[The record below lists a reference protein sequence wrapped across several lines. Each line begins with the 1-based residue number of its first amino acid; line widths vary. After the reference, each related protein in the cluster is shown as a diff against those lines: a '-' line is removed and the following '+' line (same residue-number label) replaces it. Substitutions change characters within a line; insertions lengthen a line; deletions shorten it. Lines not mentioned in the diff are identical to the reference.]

1 MSAARVVADCSGPS
15 CSMRVGPAVRGRR
28 PLPDPN
34 HADDSRCHTTYGL
47 ICGMRRDQGGM
58 KWDGVSRN
66 RADYYRDFSDSERAL
81 NLSGSP
87 FNRSGDLGGQVSGD
101 AVLAAQI
108 RVPENRLFGPAASRR
123 LKPCASKSCL
133 PEIVKTFRARKPG

>member
-1 MSAARVVADCSGPS
+1 M
-15 CSMRVGPAVRGRR
+15 
-28 PLPDPN
+28 LL
-34 HADDSRCHTTYGL
+34 CHTTYGL

-87 FNRSGDLGGQVSGD
+87 SIDLVTSVVKLAETRARRSNTSPD
-101 AVLAAQI
+101 
-108 RVPENRLFGPAASRR
+108 NRLFGAAVSRR
-123 LKPCASKSCL
+123 LEPYVASKSCL